1 MGHPSGEKQSHDYP
15 EELIAAR
22 AELAFKV
29 CLRLIFQ
36 TGNFPLNF
44 FFINWLIK
52 AEPISSQVL
61 SFNMKIQKR
70 MTENHKLTWHDKSS
84 FQKLDL
90 DCDGVISEGR
100 VKVRKKIR
108 VETPYHLLFIKTI
121 FFAFLFE
128 LDYFIHIKKMLNLL
142 PPSLFS
148 SYF

>member
-44 FFINWLIK
+44 FYQLTDQSRTNIK
-52 AEPISSQVL
+52 SSSKFQYE
-61 SFNMKIQKR
+61 NTKR

-128 LDYFIHIKKMLNLL
+128 LDYFIDIKKMLNLL

>member
-44 FFINWLIK
+44 FLSIDWSKQNQYQ
-52 AEPISSQVL
+52 SSSKFQYE
-61 SFNMKIQKR
+61 NTKR

-128 LDYFIHIKKMLNLL
+128 LDYFIDIKKMLNLL